1 MRAAGRAGATGGAA
15 SRGVALRTIL
25 PACCAAMILLPAA
38 AQTEGPPSTDQAPPF
53 AVPDDGYAV
62 EGRPGPPGSGFVLHY
77 DTTKVAWQPFVA
89 PGIPEGLQR
98 RPLSESPSMGAVAQI
113 TYVPA
118 GWSQP
123 IGYDEVDNEILVLD
137 GDLSIGDEKLGKYSY
152 SYVPAG
158 VVRGPVRSRQGA
170 VLLQWFKGP
179 PKFVA
184 AAKGKAGARTHARV
198 RDWNRY
204 KEPWY
209 IDEPFPAYRT
219 GGNFPGYLHNLMRK
233 DPDTGE
239 MTWMTFVSSI
249 PAPPSSKP
257 GNFGGGAEVHPS
269 FEEYYI
275 PEGTRVAT
283 SDERGPTRAVYG
295 GECVEQGISTYK
307 RGTRGYFWRAAGVA
321 HGTVAQAPPGERD
334 GDGNLKK
341 GNGEPSWGWTLV
353 RTGTRL
359 WATYVT
365 DCSYKT
371 GIEYINGE
379 WRQYDYDVP
388 RYEPHD

>member
-1 MRAAGRAGATGGAA
+1 K
-15 SRGVALRTIL
+15 
-25 PACCAAMILLPAA
+25 
-38 AQTEGPPSTDQAPPF
+38 
-53 AVPDDGYAV
+53 GYEV
-62 EGRPGPPGSGFVLHY
+62 EGRPGLMHNIPNMEFV
-77 DTTKVAWQPFVA
+77 DWEPFVA
-89 PGIPEGLQR
+89 PGFSSGLYR
-98 RPLSESPSMGAVAQI
+98 RLLSESPSMDAVAQI

-118 GWSQP
+118 GWSLP
-123 IGYDEVDNEILVLD
+123 PGYDEVDNEIVVLD
-137 GDLSIGDEKLGKYSY
+137 GDLSIGDEKLTKYSY
-152 SYVPAG
+152 SYIPAG
-158 VVRGPVRSRQGA
+158 MFRGQVKSRQGA

-184 AAKGKAGARTHARV
+184 ATKGKPGARTHARV

-239 MTWMTFVSSI
+239 MTWMTFVSSM

-257 GNFGGGAEVHPS
+257 GNFGGGAEIHPS

-283 SDERGPTRAVYG
+283 SDERGPTRSVYG
-295 GECVEQGISTYK
+295 GECVEQGVSTYK

-341 GNGEPSWGWTLV
+341 GNGEPNWGWTLV

-365 DCSYKT
+365 DCSYET

-379 WRQYDYDVP
+379 WRKYDYDVP
-388 RYEPHD
+388 RYEPHE

>member
-1 MRAAGRAGATGGAA
+1 MNSQTRSSLTTALAVSLTVLA
-15 SRGVALRTIL
+15 SPVFAE
-25 PACCAAMILLPAA
+25 
-38 AQTEGPPSTDQAPPF
+38 QFGPPTVSQAPPF
-53 AVPDDGYAV
+53 PVPKKGYEV
-62 EGRPGPPGSGFVLHY
+62 EGRTGLFHNIPNIEFVE
-77 DTTKVAWQPFVA
+77 WQPFEA
-89 PGIPEGLQR
+89 PGFPAGLQR
-98 RPLSESPSMGAVAQI
+98 RLLSQSPSMEAVSQI

-123 IGYDEVDNEILVLD
+123 AGYDAVDNEIVVLD
-137 GDLSIGDEKLGKYSY
+137 GDLTIGEGADGEKLTKYSY
-152 SYVPAG
+152 SYIPAG
-158 VVRGPVRSRQGA
+158 VLRGPTTSRQGA
-170 VLLQWFKGP
+170 VLLQWYKGP

-184 AAKGKAGARTHARV
+184 SNRSKEGARAHARV

-204 KEPWY
+204 KNAWY
-209 IDEPFPAYRT
+209 INEPFPAYRT

-249 PAPPSSKP
+249 PAPPNDRP
-257 GNFGGGAEVHPS
+257 GNFGGGAEIHPS

-275 PEGTRVAT
+275 PEGSRFAT
-283 SDERGPTRAVYG
+283 VDDRGPTRSVYG
-295 GECVEQGISTYK
+295 GECVEEGVSTFK

-321 HGTVAQAPPGERD
+321 HGSVAEPPPPPKD
-334 GDGNLKK
+334 GDGNRVA
-341 GNGEPSWGWTLV
+341 GNGDANWGWTLV

-371 GIEYINGE
+371 GLEYLGGN
-379 WRQYDYDVP
+379 WRKYDYDVP
-388 RYEPHD
+388 RYDPH